1 LTDEEIADELLS
13 TGYLFDPRDDRRI
26 ERDVRSNRAGQVVG
40 SLVKY
45 IHTRAGSGSRHTE
58 HYRTL
63 NELLLCEGLTFDML
77 RADWRY
83 YGVLLGT
90 PAFCEKL
97 VHDAGCPCRKCVS

>member
-1 LTDEEIADELLS
+1 
-13 TGYLFDPRDDRRI
+13 
-26 ERDVRSNRAGQVVG
+26 
-40 SLVKY
+40 
-45 IHTRAGSGSRHTE
+45 
-58 HYRTL
+58 
-63 NELLLCEGLTFDML
+63 ML